1 MNEALVTFL
10 RDTLITSGVA
20 VMILFGFSRAIGK
33 MWANN
38 LIEKL
43 KHNHAIELEKITKEL
58 QRESDEKLTSI
69 THEFEILKNTH
80 LREHSDKLI
89 IYRTAMELV
98 ATMLAKLELIVM
110 EKRPPLTDIELETF
124 EAERLRIYAYLAML
138 APQEV
143 MDANDNL
150 TDLLL
155 EVVHQNKQTD
165 WITIRGLALKLI
177 NSMRRD
183 IGLNKTPIQ
192 YNGEL

>member
-10 RDTLITSGVA
+10 RDTLITSGLA

-38 LIEKL
+38 LMEKL
-43 KHNHAIELEKITKEL
+43 KHNHAIELEKITRAL
-58 QRESDEKLTSI
+58 QRENDEKLTSI

-80 LREHSDKLI
+80 LREHSDKLT
-89 IYRTAMELV
+89 IYRTAIELI
-98 ATMLAKLELIVM
+98 ASMLAKLELIVIK
-110 EKRPPLTDIELETF
+110 KRPPLTNVELELF
-124 EAERLRIYAYLAML
+124 ETERLRIYAYLAML
-138 APQEV
+138 APQAI

-155 EVVHQNKQTD
+155 SVVYEDKQTD
-165 WITIRGLALKLI
+165 WVTIRGLALELI
-177 NSMRRD
+177 NCMRSD

-192 YNGEL
+192 YNGER